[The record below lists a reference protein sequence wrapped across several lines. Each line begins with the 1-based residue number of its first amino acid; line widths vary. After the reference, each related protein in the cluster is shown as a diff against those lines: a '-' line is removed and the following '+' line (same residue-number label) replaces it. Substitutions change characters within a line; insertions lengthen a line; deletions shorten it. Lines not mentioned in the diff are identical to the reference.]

1 MTSPYLSAHLKPTV
15 FFFLS
20 LFLKSKFLC
29 HECQTTLNI
38 FYFLEFDCF
47 IFIAHLS
54 ITSTGI
60 SYYKKFK
67 THCTMPLHMLFN
79 TINSIRITICFKRCF
94 LWLLSNFLNP
104 NHQPNF
110 ISPKETFASSMPTSH
125 FHMCLYYSDS
135 HLCFAISLH
144 HHWTV
149 SPWRVVRRLSL
160 STTSRYNL

>member
-15 FFFLS
+15 FFKS
-20 LFLKSKFLC
+20 LPQVKVSMSWMSRPTVDL
-29 HECQTTLNI
+29 

-79 TINSIRITICFKRCF
+79 TINSIRITIYLFYKDAFCDFYQTS
-94 LWLLSNFLNP
+94 LILTINL
-104 NHQPNF
+104 
-110 ISPKETFASSMPTSH
+110 ISFPQRKLASSMPTSH

-135 HLCFAISLH
+135 HCVL
-144 HHWTV
+144 
-149 SPWRVVRRLSL
+149 LSL
-160 STTSRYNL
+160 CIIIELWVLEE

>member
-1 MTSPYLSAHLKPTV
+1 MTIIPLLKMTSPYLSAHLKPTV
-15 FFFLS
+15 FFFFLS
-20 LFLKSKFLC
+20 LFLKSKFYVMNV
-29 HECQTTLNI
+29 QTHSWL

-79 TINSIRITICFKRCF
+79 TINSISESLFICFTKDAFCDF
-94 LWLLSNFLNP
+94 YQTSLILTINL
-104 NHQPNF
+104 NF
-110 ISPKETFASSMPTSH
+110 ISQRKLASSMPTSH

-135 HLCFAISLH
+135 HCVL
-144 HHWTV
+144 
-149 SPWRVVRRLSL
+149 LSL
-160 STTSRYNL
+160 CIIIELWVLEE

>member
-1 MTSPYLSAHLKPTV
+1 MASPYLSAHLEPTV
-15 FFFLS
+15 FFFFFKS
-20 LFLKSKFLC
+20 LPQVKVSMSWMSRPIVDL
-29 HECQTTLNI
+29 

-79 TINSIRITICFKRCF
+79 TINSIRITIYLFYKDAFCHFFCQTS
-94 LWLLSNFLNP
+94 LILTINL
-104 NHQPNF
+104 
-110 ISPKETFASSMPTSH
+110 ISFPQRKLASSVPTWH

-135 HLCFAISLH
+135 HCVL
-144 HHWTV
+144 
-149 SPWRVVRRLSL
+149 LSL
-160 STTSRYNL
+160 CIIIELWVLEE